1 MAFLFLNF
9 KPFVSSV
16 IFVLPTNSNL
26 GILFFVVL
34 NFKHYISS
42 VSIDFQK
49 ILTKTFLFFA
59 PNFKLR
65 TFSGSFKNFQI
76 AGLDF

>member
-65 TFSGSFKNFQI
+65 TFSGSFKKFQI
-76 AGLDF
+76 AGLVF